1 MSNNVTVHRII
12 AALVLA
18 AGMVA
23 GAWILG
29 QALLQF
35 KQADRSVQVKGLSE
49 REVPADTAIWPV
61 SFSEA
66 DNDLPRL
73 YQTLQEKNAKIA
85 AFLQSSGFGP
95 EEISVSAPSI
105 TDRQAQDYGNV
116 QLAERLRY
124 SGKSTLT
131 VFTRKIDLVRSAM
144 TRLGELGKQGI
155 ALSADNYENRTQ
167 FMFTG
172 LNTLKPAMIEEATK
186 NARVSAEKFA
196 KDSDSRLGKIRRANQ
211 GQFSIEDRD
220 ASTPHIKKVRVV
232 SSVEFSLVD

>member
-1 MSNNVTVHRII
+1 MNTRRII
-12 AALVLA
+12 EALLLSL
-18 AGMVA
+18 GMVA
-23 GAWILG
+23 GAWVLG

-35 KQADRSVQVKGLSE
+35 KQADRSVEVKGLAE

-85 AFLQSSGFGP
+85 AFLQASGFTP

-105 TDRQAQDYGNV
+105 TDRQAQDYGNA

-131 VFTRKIDLVRSAM
+131 VYTRQVDRVREAM
-144 TRLGELGKQGI
+144 ARLGELGKQGI
-155 ALSADNYENRTQ
+155 ALAPEHYESRTQ
-167 FMFTG
+167 FLFTG
-172 LNTLKPAMIEEATK
+172 LNDLKPEMIEEATK
-186 NARVSAEKFA
+186 NARLSAEKFA

-211 GQFSIEDRD
+211 GQFSFEDRD

-232 SSVEFSLVD
+232 SSVQYSLVD

>member
-1 MSNNVTVHRII
+1 MSARRII
-12 AALVLA
+12 EALLLA

-23 GAWILG
+23 GAWVLG
-29 QALLQF
+29 QSLLQF
-35 KQADRSVQVKGLSE
+35 KQADRSVEVKGLAE

-85 AFLQSSGFGP
+85 AFLQASGFKP

-105 TDRQAQDYGNV
+105 TDRQAQDYGNA

-131 VFTRKIDLVRSAM
+131 VYTRQVDRVREAM
-144 TRLGELGKQGI
+144 ARLGELGKQGI
-155 ALSADNYENRTQ
+155 ALSAENYENRTE
-167 FMFTG
+167 FLFTG
-172 LNTLKPAMIEEATK
+172 LNALKPAMIEEATK
-186 NARVSAEKFA
+186 NARLSAEKFA

-211 GQFSIEDRD
+211 GQFSIENRD

-232 SSVEFSLVD
+232 SSVEYSLVD

>member
-1 MSNNVTVHRII
+1 MSTRRII
-12 AALVLA
+12 EALLLA
-18 AGMVA
+18 LGMVA
-23 GAWILG
+23 GAWVLG
-29 QALLQF
+29 QSLLQF
-35 KQADRSVQVKGLSE
+35 KQADRSVEVKGLAE

-85 AFLQSSGFGP
+85 AFLQSSGFAP

-105 TDRQAQDYGNV
+105 TDRQAQDYGNA

-131 VFTRKIDLVRSAM
+131 VYTRQVDRVREAM
-144 TRLGELGKQGI
+144 ARLGELGKQGI
-155 ALSADNYENRTQ
+155 ALSAEHYENRTQ
-167 FMFTG
+167 FLFTG
-172 LNTLKPAMIEEATK
+172 LNTLKPGMIEEATK

-232 SSVEFSLVD
+232 SSIEYSLID